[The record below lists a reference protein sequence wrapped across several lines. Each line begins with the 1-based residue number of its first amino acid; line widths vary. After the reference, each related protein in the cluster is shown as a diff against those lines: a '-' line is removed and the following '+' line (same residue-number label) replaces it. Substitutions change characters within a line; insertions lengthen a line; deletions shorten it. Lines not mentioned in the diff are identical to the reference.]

1 MILTSIQGL
10 VVQAQTTL
18 DRGEV
23 LAQFATLQSQ
33 FDELRNDI
41 ATSRVLQY
49 FAFVPGEDPGPA
61 AGEIPNLFSVRETP
75 AMEAQAAEEAQLPPT
90 NLSASRIHDHNRLV
104 DDVVQL
110 LAERPKR
117 GEKRRRAHETSSAP
131 GAEAVATAWPENL

>member
-75 AMEAQAAEEAQLPPT
+75 AMAKALGAAEVRP
-90 NLSASRIHDHNRLV
+90 RL
-104 DDVVQL
+104 
-110 LAERPKR
+110 K
-117 GEKRRRAHETSSAP
+117 TSSR
-131 GAEAVATAWPENL
+131 VAMSSAGNGCPCAMPIT